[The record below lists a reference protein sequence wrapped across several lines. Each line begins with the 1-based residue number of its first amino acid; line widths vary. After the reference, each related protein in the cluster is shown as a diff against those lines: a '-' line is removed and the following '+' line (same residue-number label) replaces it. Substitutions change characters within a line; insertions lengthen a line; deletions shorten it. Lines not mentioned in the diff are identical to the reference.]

1 MWNIFLECNTSTFEG
16 FEIESETVVNT
27 IYWPF
32 SSACGSIQYQ
42 WLTLDVYIYIYVY
55 IYMYILY
62 FSFEKPCASGL
73 THPAWRDIGNSVTC
87 QCNYC
92 WFATLTC
99 VEGILETQSGMTFV
113 SWSSEIK
120 VSMHSPHVILAHV
133 PKTCLGHHTGLR
145 EWWPRRVVLDW
156 FHSRM
161 DVLWHTV
168 EDEKSITAHP
178 KVSHKRQQA
187 TKEASTTCLVFYL
200 AFSGILNM
208 SANPEHPFH
217 VACGNNKMLRDDPK
231 EKGTPLDFGKQP
243 SI

>member
-1 MWNIFLECNTSTFEG
+1 M
-16 FEIESETVVNT
+16 
-27 IYWPF
+27 
-32 SSACGSIQYQ
+32 
-42 WLTLDVYIYIYVY
+42 
-55 IYMYILY
+55 
-62 FSFEKPCASGL
+62 
-73 THPAWRDIGNSVTC
+73 THPAWRDIGASVTC
-87 QCNYC
+87 QCKHC

-99 VEGILETQSGMTFV
+99 LERTNRRNSRNAMNNSVKRTAMNNWHDFCLLIFWNK
-113 SWSSEIK
+113 SFDAF
-120 VSMHSPHVILAHV
+120 SPCHFV

-187 TKEASTTCLVFYL
+187 TKEASTQATKEASTTCLVFYL